1 MDICVHKLLVEWT
14 ELARVKKPASI
25 KAFGAHLRL
34 LRERRGWSQQELA
47 DVADITKKTVYRIE
61 TAQTAPTLDVLV
73 CLAEGMEIPLRELVE
88 FAEPLPESS
97 R

>member
-1 MDICVHKLLVEWT
+1 MDLCVHKKGASYHQ
-14 ELARVKKPASI
+14 LAWVKKPASI
-25 KAFGAHLRL
+25 KAFGLHLRA

-73 CLAEGMEIPLRELVE
+73 CLAEGMEIPLRELVD
-88 FAEPLPESS
+88 FPASAS
-97 R
+97 V

>member
-1 MDICVHKLLVEWT
+1 MR

-25 KAFGAHLRL
+25 KAFGLHLRT
-34 LRERRGWSQQELA
+34 LRESRGWSQQALA

-73 CLAEGMEIPLRELVE
+73 CLAEGLEIPLRDLLD
-88 FAEPLPESS
+88 FSID
-97 R
+97 

>member
-1 MDICVHKLLVEWT
+1 M
-14 ELARVKKPASI
+14 ELAPVKKPASI
-25 KAFGAHLRL
+25 QAFGAHLRL

-73 CLAEGMEIPLRELVE
+73 CLAEGLEISLSELVD
-88 FAEPLPESS
+88 FRLT
-97 R
+97 